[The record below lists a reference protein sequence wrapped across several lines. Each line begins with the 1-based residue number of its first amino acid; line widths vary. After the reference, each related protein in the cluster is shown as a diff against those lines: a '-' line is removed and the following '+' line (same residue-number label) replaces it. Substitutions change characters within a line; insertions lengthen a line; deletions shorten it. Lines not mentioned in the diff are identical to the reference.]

1 MNGSP
6 ALRSGETPRREY
18 KSGVSVCT
26 VAPNALVRISGL
38 RHLLTRPTQFDIYFG
53 FLKTIENER

>member
-38 RHLLTRPTQFDIYFG
+38 RHWPNPAYMKGL
-53 FLKTIENER
+53 